1 MVKFFSSVIRDMNDG
16 NLVVGA
22 VKDKKFWLSNVK
34 VKKDICLKIMPPYTH
49 TYMSLPQ
56 YILNMSDFFSQ
67 KK

>member
-1 MVKFFSSVIRDMNDG
+1 MVKFFSSVIRDMIDG

-34 VKKDICLKIMPPYTH
+34 VKKDICLKIMPPIYII
-49 TYMSLPQ
+49 MSLPQ